1 LKEKEKHDLKRSC
14 AESRDSTEINVQRDK
29 VEGQNCIGESRQ
41 YGKEKESAESKQNST
56 EIKLDDA
63 EWPLG

>member
-1 LKEKEKHDLKRSC
+1 MSRGTKSKAKTVSEKAD
-14 AESRDSTEINVQRDK
+14 
-29 VEGQNCIGESRQ
+29 

-63 EWPLG
+63 E